1 MYVAF
6 CKVRALPLT
15 FPDSYFDTVRKNK
28 TETQEEGT
36 VHSPGTIVCLILVNS
51 SLLLPPI
58 YAPPFLPLPF
68 ISLPLHVSLSLSPST
83 PPQTDTHRV
92 GEEIGTSSNT
102 SMDNRVQC
110 HLR

>member
-51 SLLLPPI
+51 SLLLPPK
-58 YAPPFLPLPF
+58 YAPLSPPPIYFSPPPCFPLPLSFHP
-68 ISLPLHVSLSLSPST
+68 SP
-83 PPQTDTHRV
+83 
-92 GEEIGTSSNT
+92 
-102 SMDNRVQC
+102 NRHTQSWGGNWYILQ
-110 HLR
+110 HQHG